1 MYAKVIVDVPVIQ
14 VNRPFDYHV
23 PENLQESIEVGMR
36 VAVPFGGRSISG
48 FVLALSDEVDFDGEV
63 KDILHLM
70 DLDPVLSPE
79 MIELGAYLSKKVHAF
94 LIQCYQTMLPAML
107 KSNYEKRFV
116 LVNPKEHED
125 VFREIFHYETTLL
138 YTDDL
143 PQDYLKQ
150 LMKLK
155 KEILMFY

>member
-94 LIQCYQTMLPAML
+94 LIHFYQKMLQAMF

-116 LVNPKEHED
+116 LVNTKEH
-125 VFREIFHYETTLL
+125 
-138 YTDDL
+138 
-143 PQDYLKQ
+143 
-150 LMKLK
+150 
-155 KEILMFY
+155 